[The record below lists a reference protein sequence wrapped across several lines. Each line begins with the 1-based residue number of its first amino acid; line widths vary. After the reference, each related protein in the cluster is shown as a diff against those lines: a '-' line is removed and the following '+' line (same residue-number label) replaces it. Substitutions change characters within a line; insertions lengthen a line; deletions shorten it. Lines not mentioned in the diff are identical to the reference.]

1 MKIYIIWFAWL
12 GLFLRKLSIQKK
24 VAPNNSYHCE
34 IVILINLIMTGIIPT
49 AQSDC
54 ESDLDLD
61 LDFRFIDLHWFAFCY
76 LFIALLLLSLKFNC
90 CLVVVVVVA
99 VVVAILFVLS
109 LAVFFTLPRKLLHL
123 APGPYTNSMGERE
136 LSSLLYR
143 DNIFLKHGD
152 RKRLQLEL
160 DYKAAEQLQVEG
172 EGDCNGYGEN
182 DSDVENGHPSKMLK
196 AMSDPLTAALIPHLL
211 EAWCLAWGNR
221 NHPRFRCLD
230 SSQHINY
237 YFFAVI
243 PTNYQVILFDIFSDI
258 LFYFKFLSILLYIGY
273 IYI

>member
-24 VAPNNSYHCE
+24 VVPNNSYHCE

-109 LAVFFTLPRKLLHL
+109 LAVFFDSSKETSSFGSWPLHKFHGRARTFFL
-123 APGPYTNSMGERE
+123 AVQR
-136 LSSLLYR
+136 
-143 DNIFLKHGD
+143 
-152 RKRLQLEL
+152 Q
-160 DYKAAEQLQVEG
+160 
-172 EGDCNGYGEN
+172 
-182 DSDVENGHPSKMLK
+182 
-196 AMSDPLTAALIPHLL
+196 HLL
-211 EAWCLAWGNR
+211 EAWRPQKAAIGTGLQSRWTTAGGRGRWLQWLWWKWQRCWEWSPIQNAESNVWSFDSCPDPTSSWGLV
-221 NHPRFRCLD
+221 PGLGE
-230 SSQHINY
+230 SES
-237 YFFAVI
+237 
-243 PTNYQVILFDIFSDI
+243 P
-258 LFYFKFLSILLYIGY
+258 
-273 IYI
+273 